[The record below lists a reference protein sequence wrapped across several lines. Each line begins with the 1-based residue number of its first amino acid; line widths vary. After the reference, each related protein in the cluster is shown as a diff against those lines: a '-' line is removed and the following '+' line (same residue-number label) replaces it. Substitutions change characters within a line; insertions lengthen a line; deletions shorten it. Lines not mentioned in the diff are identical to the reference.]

1 MRGYYLSIPWG
12 QFNKSFASVVIVVG
26 SENNG
31 PKGFSWMFSSTSPF
45 SFSNF
50 LREIKGFS
58 YLQVTQGPVKL
69 NDYFMGTLPSF
80 IYQSVPHVM
89 RPCYRVEFRQVFFF
103 LLAKAGHFKIPS
115 HLWHTYYPPPPPQ
128 IKWLLII
135 PIKRSIT
142 LNKIPLSKNFFYLH
156 MRISPGGGGGDTPL
170 FSLYGYM
177 LPNRVWFSR
186 SWVFNRVNNFNI

>member
-12 QFNKSFASVVIVVG
+12 QSNKSFTSVVIVVG

-31 PKGFSWMFSSTSPF
+31 AKGFSWMFSSTSPF

-69 NDYFMGTLPSF
+69 NNYFMGTLPSF
-80 IYQSVPHVM
+80 IYQL
-89 RPCYRVEFRQVFFF
+89 PCYRVEFRQVFF

-115 HLWHTYYPPPPPQ
+115 HLSHTYYPRPPPPQ
-128 IKWLLII
+128 LQWLLII

-156 MRISPGGGGGDTPL
+156 MRISPPGGGH
-170 FSLYGYM
+170 SL
-177 LPNRVWFSR
+177 
-186 SWVFNRVNNFNI
+186 I

>member
-12 QFNKSFASVVIVVG
+12 QFDKSFTSVVIVVG

-31 PKGFSWMFSSTSPF
+31 PKGFSWMFSSTSPS
-45 SFSNF
+45 SFSSF

-89 RPCYRVEFRQVFFF
+89 RPCYRVEFRQVFFSF
-103 LLAKAGHFKIPS
+103 WQRQAILKFQVTCDIP
-115 HLWHTYYPPPPPQ
+115 TTPPPPQ

-142 LNKIPLSKNFFYLH
+142 LNKIPLSKNSFYLH
-156 MRISPGGGGGDTPL
+156 MRISPRWGGGGGH
-170 FSLYGYM
+170 SL
-177 LPNRVWFSR
+177 
-186 SWVFNRVNNFNI
+186 I